1 MGAGALPDLTPM
13 DHEQIRALLAGITPS
28 DAIPIPPGMR
38 AIPSGPALDLG
49 ADPAELEAW
58 VRGQS
63 GWAKRMPMQFLPP
76 QATERDALFFVL
88 PAKALE
94 GGPPPLPPTLPT
106 SELIAFMP
114 TTDLASARVF
124 YEKGLRLPIAG
135 ESPIAITFDANGTTL
150 RIIAVEKITPAP
162 HTVLGWN
169 VSDIEASIR
178 ELSSRGVV
186 FERFDGV
193 DQDELGVWRSPGGAR
208 VAWFKDPDG
217 NTLSLT
223 QF

>member
-1 MGAGALPDLTPM
+1 M
-13 DHEQIRALLAGITPS
+13 DHEQIRALLAGVSPS

-38 AIPSGPALDLG
+38 AIPVGPVLDAG
-49 ADPAELEAW
+49 AEADEVEAW
-58 VRGQS
+58 VKGQG
-63 GWAKRMPMQFLPP
+63 GWARRMPAQFLAPE
-76 QATERDALFFVL
+76 ASERDALFYVL
-88 PAKALE
+88 PEKALE
-94 GGPPPLPPTLPT
+94 GGPAPAPATLPT

-114 TTDLASARVF
+114 TTNLPAARVF
-124 YEKGLRLPIAG
+124 YEKGLGLPVSG

-150 RIIAVEKITPAP
+150 RVIAVEQIPAAP
-162 HTVLGWN
+162 YTVLGWN
-169 VSDIEASIR
+169 VADIDASIG
-178 ELSSRGVV
+178 ELTSRGVV

-193 DQDELGVWRSPGGAR
+193 EQDALGVWRSPGGAR

>member
-1 MGAGALPDLTPM
+1 M
-13 DHEQIRALLAGITPS
+13 DDEQIRAALAGATPS

-38 AIPSGPALDLG
+38 AIPVGPVLDAG
-49 ADPAELEAW
+49 AGKAELEAW
-58 VRGQS
+58 VKAQG
-63 GWAKRMPMQFLPP
+63 GWARRMPAQFLPP
-76 QATERDALFFVL
+76 DATERDALFFIL
-88 PAKALE
+88 PEKALE
-94 GGPPPLPPTLPT
+94 GGPPPAPATLPT

-114 TTDLASARVF
+114 TTDLTAARVF
-124 YEKGLRLPIAG
+124 YEKGLGLPIAG
-135 ESPIAITFDANGTTL
+135 ESPIACTFDANGTTL
-150 RIIAVEKITPAP
+150 RVIAVESIAPAP
-162 HTVLGWN
+162 YTVLGWN

-178 ELSSRGVV
+178 ELSGRGVV

>member
-1 MGAGALPDLTPM
+1 M
-13 DHEQIRALLAGITPS
+13 DHEQIRALLAAITPS
-28 DAIPIPPGMR
+28 DAIPIPPGML
-38 AIPSGPALDLG
+38 ALPVGPALDAG
-49 ADPAELEAW
+49 AGRDEIEAW
-58 VRGQS
+58 VKAGG
-63 GWAKRMPMQFLPP
+63 GWARRMPAHFLPP
-76 QATERDALFFVL
+76 GATERDALFFVL

-94 GGPPPLPPTLPT
+94 GGPPPAPATLPA

-124 YEKGLRLPIAG
+124 YEKGLGLPLAG

-150 RIIAVEKITPAP
+150 RVIAVEKIPTAP
-162 HTVLGWN
+162 YTSLGWN
-169 VSDIEASIR
+169 VADIDASIR
-178 ELSSRGVV
+178 ELTSRGVV

-193 DQDELGVWRSPGGAR
+193 DQDALGVWRSPGGAR